1 MSSGREFD
9 LHLHLLDRQVQDPDG
24 RLVGKVDDLELEFD
38 ETGMPYVSA
47 ILVGPR
53 ALGPRLG
60 GRLGRWVSA
69 IAGRLADPDQQ
80 ETPRIDFGQVTDIG
94 SAITIARSEREL
106 SVAPLERWLERH
118 VIARIPGSDR
128 AGK

>member
-1 MSSGREFD
+1 VSSGREFD
-9 LHLHLLDRQVQDPDG
+9 LHLHLLDRQVRDPDG
-24 RLVGKVDDLELEFD
+24 RLVGKVDDLELDFD

-94 SAITIARSEREL
+94 SAITIARTSDEL
-106 SVAPLERWLERH
+106 RVAPLEEWLDRH
-118 VIARIPGSDR
+118 VIARIPGSR
-128 AGK
+128 HESE

>member
-1 MSSGREFD
+1 MAAGRELD

-24 RLVGKVDDLELEFD
+24 RQVGKVDDLELEFD
-38 ETGMPYVSA
+38 ETGTPYVSA

-80 ETPRIDFGQVTDIG
+80 QTPRIDFGQVTDIG
-94 SAITIARSEREL
+94 SAITVARSEREL
-106 SVAPLERWLERH
+106 AVAPLERWLEQH
-118 VIARIPGSDR
+118 VIARIPGSGH

>member
-1 MSSGREFD
+1 MANGREFD

-24 RLVGKVDDLELEFD
+24 RLVGKVDDLEMEFD
-38 ETGMPYVSA
+38 EAGRPYVTA
-47 ILVGPR
+47 ILIGPR

-69 IAGRLADPDQQ
+69 IAGRLANGDQQ
-80 ETPRIDFGQVTDIG
+80 EIPRIDFGQVTDIG

-106 SVAPLERWLERH
+106 AVAPLERWLEHH
-118 VIARIPGSDR
+118 VIARIPGSGH